1 MMNWLR
7 PSCVL
12 VLLTSLL
19 PAQTPVVDSG
29 GVVTAASF
37 TAPVAPGAL
46 ISIFG
51 VNLAPQ
57 IAAASQIPLPT
68 SLANVSVRF
77 NNNVF
82 APLLFVSPTQ
92 VNAQLPWEVVSN
104 GNVTLVVTN
113 NGVDS
118 APQTVP
124 VSSFSPAIF
133 AVQGNAIA
141 IHADVTLVAP
151 KTAPAVPGET
161 LQLLTTGLGPVPPP
175 PVTATNSLHCL
186 RNTPPPPTPFFPSAP

>member
-1 MMNWLR
+1 MPCLLAR
-7 PSCVL
+7 CL
-12 VLLTSLL
+12 IVLLSFLS
-19 PAQTPVVDSG
+19 PAQTPAVNSG
-29 GVVTAASF
+29 GIVNAASF

-77 NNNVF
+77 TNNVF

-92 VNAQLPWEVVSN
+92 VNPQLPWERVWN
-104 GNVTLVVTN
+104 GNVTLVVPN
-113 NGVDS
+113 SGVDS

-124 VSSFSPAIF
+124 
-133 AVQGNAIA
+133 
-141 IHADVTLVAP
+141 
-151 KTAPAVPGET
+151 
-161 LQLLTTGLGPVPPP
+161 
-175 PVTATNSLHCL
+175 
-186 RNTPPPPTPFFPSAP
+186 

>member
-1 MMNWLR
+1 MMNWVP

-12 VLLTSLL
+12 VLFTSLL
-19 PAQTPVVDSG
+19 PAQTPVVNSG
-29 GVVTAASF
+29 GIVNAASF
-37 TAPVAPGAL
+37 TSPVAPGAL

-57 IAAASQIPLPT
+57 IASASQIPLPL
-68 SLANVSVRF
+68 SLAGVSVRF

-92 VNAQLPWEVVSN
+92 VNAQLPWEVASN

-113 NGVDS
+113 NGVES

-124 VSSFSPAIF
+124 VSLFSPAVF
-133 AVQGNAIA
+133 SVQGYAIA
-141 IHADVTLVAP
+141 IHVNGTLV
-151 KTAPAVPGET
+151 
-161 LQLLTTGLGPVPPP
+161 
-175 PVTATNSLHCL
+175 
-186 RNTPPPPTPFFPSAP
+186 

>member
-1 MMNWLR
+1 MNMTWFR
-7 PSCVL
+7 PSFVL

-19 PAQTPVVDSG
+19 PAQTPIVSSG
-29 GVVTAASF
+29 GIVNAASF

-57 IAAASQIPLPT
+57 IAAASQIPLPM
-68 SLANVSVRF
+68 SLAGVSVRF

-92 VNAQLPWEVVSN
+92 VNAQLPWEVASN
-104 GNVTLVVTN
+104 GNLTLVVSH

-124 VSSFSPAIF
+124 VSLFSSAVF
-133 AVQGNAIA
+133 SVQGYAIA
-141 IHADVTLVAP
+141 IHVNATLVTP
-151 KTAPAVPGET
+151 K
-161 LQLLTTGLGPVPPP
+161 
-175 PVTATNSLHCL
+175 
-186 RNTPPPPTPFFPSAP
+186 TPPPIPPQTL

>member
-1 MMNWLR
+1 MNMTWFR
-7 PSCVL
+7 PSFVL

-19 PAQTPVVDSG
+19 PAQTPVVSSG
-29 GVVTAASF
+29 GIVNAASF

-57 IAAASQIPLPT
+57 VAAARQIPLPT

-92 VNAQLPWEVVSN
+92 INAQLPWEVASN
-104 GNVTLVVTN
+104 GTVTLVVTN
-113 NGVDS
+113 NGVES

-124 VSSFSPAIF
+124 ISPFSPAVF
-133 AVQGNAIA
+133 SAQGYAIA
-141 IHADVTLVAP
+141 IHVDGTLVAP
-151 KTAPAVPGET
+151 KTAAMPGET
-161 LQLLTTGLGPVPPP
+161 LQLLTTGLGPV
-175 PVTATNSLHCL
+175 
-186 RNTPPPPTPFFPSAP
+186 APA

>member
-1 MMNWLR
+1 MITTWLR
-7 PSCVL
+7 LSCLL
-12 VLLTSLL
+12 VLFTSLL
-19 PAQTPVVDSG
+19 PAQTPIVSSG
-29 GVVTAASF
+29 GIVNAASF
-37 TAPVAPGAL
+37 TSPVAPGAL

-57 IAAASQIPLPT
+57 IAVASQIPLPL
-68 SLANVSVRF
+68 SLASVSVRF

-82 APLLFVSPTQ
+82 APLLFVSSTQ
-92 VNAQLPWEVVSN
+92 INAQLPWEVASN

-124 VSSFSPAIF
+124 VSLFSSAVF
-133 AVQGNAIA
+133 SVQGYAIA
-141 IHADVTLVAP
+141 IHSDGTLVAP

-161 LQLLTTGLGPVPPP
+161 L
-175 PVTATNSLHCL
+175 
-186 RNTPPPPTPFFPSAP
+186 